1 MASNSFGDIFRFT
14 SFGESHGRAL
24 GVVIDGCPAGIS
36 LDEDD
41 FVPELQRRRPGQS
54 TVTTSRNEA
63 DSPELL
69 AGTFEGVTTGMPIA
83 LIVRNEN
90 QRS

>member
-54 TVTTSRNEA
+54 SVTTSRNEA

-69 AGTFEGVTTGMPIA
+69 AIVFTTLTTHLHVFVVSNLMCCF
-83 LIVRNEN
+83 L
-90 QRS
+90 